1 MFCKHD
7 SSKNKQVL
15 VKKSPKVIKLYDLE
29 VGYRGLPML
38 PTFPFP
44 PFPILFKYFL
54 QLGTK
59 KVNII
64 LGLKY
69 NHQILCQL

>member
-1 MFCKHD
+1 MFYKHD
-7 SSKNKQVL
+7 SPKNKQVL
-15 VKKSPKVIKLYDLE
+15 VKKSPKGIKLYDLE
-29 VGYRGLPML
+29 VGYKGLPML
-38 PTFPFP
+38 PTFLFP

-59 KVNII
+59 KINMI

>member
-1 MFCKHD
+1 MFRKHD

-44 PFPILFKYFL
+44 LFPILFKYFL

-59 KVNII
+59 KISII